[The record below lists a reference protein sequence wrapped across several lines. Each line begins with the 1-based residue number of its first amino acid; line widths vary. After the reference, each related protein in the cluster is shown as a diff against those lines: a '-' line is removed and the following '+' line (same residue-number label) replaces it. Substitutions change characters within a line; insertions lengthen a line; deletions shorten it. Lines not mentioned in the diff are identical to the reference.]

1 MTGHLLTAHEGGS
14 VSWWCNG
21 QGVGLANADQVAVS
35 FYKLF
40 VLVIR
45 LVDEC
50 RLGSRGGL
58 PMPTLKTRQP
68 TSKAQPCVCVQLRV
82 AVSSSDSGS
91 IHIPPKR
98 SASRFLF
105 FFSGI
110 TVLLTLTT
118 CNSATDPPRPK
129 VTIEQNAARA
139 QSASAETAN
148 HGLAFESL
156 SQNICL

>member
-1 MTGHLLTAHEGGS
+1 M
-14 VSWWCNG
+14 
-21 QGVGLANADQVAVS
+21 NADSAPG
-35 FYKLF
+35 
-40 VLVIR
+40 
-45 LVDEC
+45 E
-50 RLGSRGGL
+50 GL
-58 PMPTLKTRQP
+58 PMPTLKVRERVCFPYSKNTWTSTQQKCKIRRVARKALGPSKLATHKKLATHRQP
-68 TSKAQPCVCVQLRV
+68 TSKTQPCVCVQLRV